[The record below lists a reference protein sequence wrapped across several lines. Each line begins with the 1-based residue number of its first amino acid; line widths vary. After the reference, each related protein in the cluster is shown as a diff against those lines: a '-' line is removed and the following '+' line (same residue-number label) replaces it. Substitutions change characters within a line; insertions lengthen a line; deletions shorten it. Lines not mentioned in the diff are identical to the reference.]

1 MSESVRV
8 ERVNEVFMK
17 VHCDDGLARDL
28 YDFFSYTVPNA
39 KFMPSVK
46 NRFWDGKVRLFSIKT
61 HQIYIGLLPYVD
73 EFCRERGYDFDG
85 LGILNV
91 IGAPEFTHP
100 QAFLDHL
107 NLPEHI
113 TPRDYQMEAWEESIK
128 YGRQLLLSPTA
139 SGKSLIIY
147 MLCEWYGRI
156 APHHEKGRRGVKK
169 MVIIVPT
176 TALVEQMYKDFKE
189 YGYKGQMCKI
199 YSGQKVF
206 DAPITITTWQS
217 LSRAPKK
224 TIESFD
230 MVVGDE
236 AHLFKAQMLKGILE
250 KMKKTAV
257 RFGTTGTLD
266 GSEVH
271 RLQLEGMFGPV
282 KKVISSSELME
293 DGTIANL
300 SIDCVIL
307 KHPKQKKMSYQDEM
321 DYLVGC
327 DSRNKFLCNLVY
339 SLKGNTLILFQ
350 FVEKHGEILHKK
362 MFSKLGKKLHYVYGG
377 TDTLDREEVRTI
389 VEKNKDHVI
398 LASYGTFSTGVNIKR
413 IDNIVF
419 ASPSKSR
426 IRNLQSIGRGLRKT
440 DDKDSMRLFDI
451 ADDLQNKNYTLN
463 HLKDR
468 INIYNEENFVYQI
481 KQFDLK

>member
-1 MSESVRV
+1 
-8 ERVNEVFMK
+8 
-17 VHCDDGLARDL
+17 
-28 YDFFSYTVPNA
+28 
-39 KFMPSVK
+39 
-46 NRFWDGKVRLFSIKT
+46 
-61 HQIYIGLLPYVD
+61 
-73 EFCRERGYDFDG
+73 
-85 LGILNV
+85 
-91 IGAPEFTHP
+91 
-100 QAFLDHL
+100 
-107 NLPEHI
+107 
-113 TPRDYQMEAWEESIK
+113 
-128 YGRQLLLSPTA
+128 
-139 SGKSLIIY
+139 
-147 MLCEWYGRI
+147 
-156 APHHEKGRRGVKK
+156 
-169 MVIIVPT
+169 
-176 TALVEQMYKDFKE
+176 
-189 YGYKGQMCKI
+189 
-199 YSGQKVF
+199 
-206 DAPITITTWQS
+206 
-217 LSRAPKK
+217 
-224 TIESFD
+224 
-230 MVVGDE
+230 
-236 AHLFKAQMLKGILE
+236 
-250 KMKKTAV
+250 
-257 RFGTTGTLD
+257 LD